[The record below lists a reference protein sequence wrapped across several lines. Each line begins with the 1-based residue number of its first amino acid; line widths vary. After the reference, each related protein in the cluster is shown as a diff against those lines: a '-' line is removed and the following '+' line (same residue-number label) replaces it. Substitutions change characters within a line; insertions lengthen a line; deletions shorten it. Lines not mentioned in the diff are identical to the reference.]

1 MVINI
6 PQASSQVHGAT
17 VASGATGSGYS
28 LGQVDHSDAAG
39 SYQSQ
44 AAAFVREYTN
54 AVQTHQQLLQ
64 QQQQQQ
70 QQLSGGASNAKI
82 LNAFQAHIQQL
93 PPYMQPPPS
102 PNTLSYYYHQ
112 DRGWLRL
119 ERSGS
124 VDAYHHLDWQR
135 ARAGRGSFSDHQYL
149 DSILHHPAVGTY
161 DESQALLQHPL
172 QRQQQQQQQQQLIH
186 YHQQQQQQQQQQAQT
201 QPQSLIHSYQQQV
214 PASYYKPHELPPK
227 PERVH
232 IVQHTQQQPHH
243 GLPPINTPYYQDFPG
258 QQQHAQ
264 NQPQQNQHQGQYM
277 LPDPVQAYHSQTHP
291 HPARPATV
299 HYSQRLVTLPG
310 THGYHKHQQQPA
322 PSSSLYQQQ
331 PSYLPHQSQ
340 QLQPQA
346 SLYEQAQAQL
356 NTHPQAWTH
365 PASGSQL
372 QMPPHA
378 ASQQLQLQQ
387 AQLQKQQQLQQQQM
401 SIANMIQRQQTVIDR
416 QRQGHEQQQQQQQ
429 LQQQQQAM
437 LAAALA
443 QQQQQQQH
451 LAAVALSS
459 GPLSI
464 TKVYLGQIPQP
475 QLVVQIQLADGKSQQ
490 VIIDVR
496 QDEWRDYL
504 LAYAHTLYAAETT
517 SHTQSPPLISILQ
530 IITTLHPSHL
540 PTLLLLACVH
550 YTRRNYQMSLHYNNL
565 ILTKDPN
572 YVEAMSNIGT
582 TLRSMGRQSEA
593 ESWWWKAVR
602 LRPGYWDAVE
612 NLIGVLCSG
621 YGATESSSASSSSSA
636 AASSSGSSAN
646 GASAGSGSEA
656 AADGGKPEKKAK
668 TDKTPVVSQPPRYKE
683 ALKICEFVEAN
694 VLPDPNDPTGEQP
707 PPLPIQHVPRLQNLL
722 YAKGNLKY
730 ALGDMAGARREYE
743 RSLEIVFGQ
752 GVGAMQIVYDIMTV
766 IRMASGFGRPSK
778 QELEGMMLLLRPEE
792 ALQLTQLVF
801 RETGGV
807 LPGLATLAAACA
819 DGTANTAAAGG
830 NNNAAL
836 WQQANQTTST
846 ILLTLAKLYQ
856 DVMDHPTKAKELAG
870 GDDYVPTMSMLL
882 PLYYLSLALNPS
894 PSTCNN
900 LGILLSSIPPS
911 APTITYP
918 TPAQPMQLHIQA
930 NGLVIP
936 TAPPPA
942 MPVTGQGLALQF
954 YNYGLQLDPRHPHL
968 YTNLG
973 SLLKDMGQLNEAV
986 AMYEKAVECNPR
998 FDVAL
1003 ANLGNAIKD
1012 LGKVQESV
1020 QWYLRAVEINPNFSE
1035 AVCGL
1040 VNALGGVCDWR
1051 GRGGVGAVSVSSD
1064 GQLTV
1069 INTTGMKTI
1078 PRSGWMGR
1086 VVEIVEKQLN
1096 EGALWGMG
1104 VVRTFYNDIWSLI
1117 LRAFLDSDPHHPDAD
1132 LWKERLDG
1140 WIRRRDASDRRNEGG
1155 WIIRLF
1161 ERATR
1166 RLQRSWYLESY
1177 EPFGPMAKKPG
1188 SSSTSSASA
1197 VNLLEKYRRP
1207 MIPHGMAPPPVP
1219 TVLPFHTFTYP
1230 LSARQIRLISHRNAL
1245 RITHGT
1251 LSSHWLPN
1259 TVYPPPRPPQPRLKI
1274 GYVSSDFNN
1283 HPLSHLMQSVFGMHD
1298 KQRFEIFCYATTP
1311 ADQTPYRAKI
1321 QSEVE
1326 HFIEVST
1333 WSTQAIVER
1342 IVADGIHILV
1352 NLNGYTK
1359 GARNEVFAA
1368 RPSPVQASFM
1378 GFAGTLGA
1386 GWCDWIIADPIVCP
1400 PEMVNAVAWRRK
1412 QRKLWEQKAK
1422 ADQQQNGAMIKQ
1434 EDSESHSLATISTK
1448 SNGSSSTGGST
1459 HQKADS
1465 VIDESAAW
1473 GVFSD
1478 FEGDL
1483 DPEEPGDDWVYTEKF
1498 IYMPHS
1504 YFVNDHR
1511 QGFREEEK
1519 EQEKRL
1525 LQATEPHLA
1534 ASVEWAWHLE
1544 QDRRWQMR
1552 KELFPNIAENT
1563 VIFANF
1569 NQLYKIDPLIF
1580 MVWLRILQ
1588 RVPNSILWLLRFPA
1602 AGEAHLLR
1610 TAHEWAGPAVASRVI
1625 FTDVAPKQV
1634 HIHRGRVADLFLDT
1648 PECNA
1653 HTTAADIL
1661 WSGTPILTFPKYQH
1675 KMCSRVGASIAYATG
1690 YGHELIVGSEQEY
1703 EDKAVAFA
1711 QDCRYEYVEDSVLK
1725 ARLGL
1730 LKTPVSGVG
1739 ANGMRPSTPAVA
1751 PTTVT
1756 VALPLQ
1762 QYGLVPQPQS
1772 QGQQQQQ
1779 QQPPQPLPALANG
1792 SVSIV
1797 HWIGHGR
1804 LMDIRRKLWEHRDGS
1819 LLFDTLRWTR
1829 NLEKGYI
1836 EAWRRWETGEEFDE
1850 LNRQSSDIKVPAVE
1864 NEANGGAIS
1873 GHDSISGLS
1882 RNHTYLHNSHN
1893 SNDASMNL
1901 GGHHDILNKRRA
1913 SNIIIDNANDD
1924 DDETLGK
1931 RKASLISQS
1940 EDGVSPPEW
1949 LRMLAAAT
1957 SSTSASSLSVSSN
1970 MAMDTTTAPAL
1981 ASSTASATIST
1992 TNNSVGGTIGKEDG
2006 IGKMTMVSNGPA
2018 YLASSDPHFS
2028 NIGSSRGVQEGS
2040 SNAGNQVVLHVSNG
2054 EGGSRT
2060 TSGAGGSG
2068 GTRGGFVDGPAWT
2081 EAETAA
2087 ANARDEGRTGLTP
2100 PMSRLN
2106 QYGSTSMSASSS
2118 TTSTTGAGIGV
2129 VATNDLH
2136 HKGLMGTAIHGATSS
2151 AATAEVLPASG
2162 MIFVP
2167 DQTQALSQ
2175 P

>member
-1 MVINI
+1 M
-6 PQASSQVHGAT
+6 
-17 VASGATGSGYS
+17 
-28 LGQVDHSDAAG
+28 
-39 SYQSQ
+39 
-44 AAAFVREYTN
+44 
-54 AVQTHQQLLQ
+54 LQ
-64 QQQQQQ
+64 QPV
-70 QQLSGGASNAKI
+70 
-82 LNAFQAHIQQL
+82 H
-93 PPYMQPPPS
+93 
-102 PNTLSYYYHQ
+102 
-112 DRGWLRL
+112 
-119 ERSGS
+119 
-124 VDAYHHLDWQR
+124 
-135 ARAGRGSFSDHQYL
+135 
-149 DSILHHPAVGTY
+149 
-161 DESQALLQHPL
+161 
-172 QRQQQQQQQQQLIH
+172 QQQQQLIH
-186 YHQQQQQQQQQQAQT
+186 FQQQQSQTPAQQA
-201 QPQSLIHSYQQQV
+201 IHSYQQQI
-214 PASYYKPHELPPK
+214 PASYYKSHELPPK
-227 PERVH
+227 PERVLLA
-232 IVQHTQQQPHH
+232 QHAQQQSQQPPHH
-243 GLPPINTPYYQDFPG
+243 TLPPQLGQQYYQEYSG
-258 QQQHAQ
+258 QQQQQQLAQ
-264 NQPQQNQHQGQYM
+264 NQLQQNQHQGHYLLQ
-277 LPDPVQAYHSQTHP
+277 DPIQAYHAQTHAQP
-291 HPARPATV
+291 TRPASV
-299 HYSQRLVTLPG
+299 HYSQRAIALPPPG
-310 THGYHKHQQQPA
+310 AQGYHKHQQQPA

-331 PSYLPHQSQ
+331 QLQQPPPPQQPSFHAHPSQ
-340 QLQPQA
+340 QLQSQV
-346 SLYEQAQAQL
+346 SLYEQAQL
-356 NTHPQAWTH
+356 NVHPQAWSH
-365 PASGSQL
+365 VNSGSQL
-372 QMPPHA
+372 QMPPQT

-387 AQLQKQQQLQQQQM
+387 VQLQKQQQKLQQQTT
-401 SIANMIQRQQTVIDR
+401 IASMIQHQQLVMER
-416 QRQGHEQQQQQQQ
+416 QRLGHDQQQQQQQQ
-429 LQQQQQAM
+429 LQQQQQALM
-437 LAAALA
+437 AAALA
-443 QQQQQQQH
+443 QQQQQQLH

-459 GPLSI
+459 GPLTI
-464 TKVYLGQIPQP
+464 TKVHLGQVAQP
-475 QLVVQIQLADGKSQQ
+475 QLVVQVQTADGKSQQ

-496 QDEWRDYL
+496 QEEWRDYL
-504 LAYAHTLYAAETT
+504 LAYAHTLYAAETS
-517 SHTQSPPLISILQ
+517 SHTQSPSLTNILQ
-530 IITTLHPSHL
+530 IVTTLHPSHL

-565 ILTKDPN
+565 ILAKDPN

-621 YGATESSSASSSSSA
+621 YGSTDSSTSAASSSA
-636 AASSSGSSAN
+636 AAATSSAAAPSAN
-646 GASAGSGSEA
+646 GTSVASGSTEA
-656 AADGGKPEKKAK
+656 SKDGSKPEKKAK
-668 TDKTPVVSQPPRYKE
+668 TDKAPAVSQPPRYKE

-694 VLPDPNDPTGEQP
+694 VLPDPSDPTGEQP
-707 PPLPIQHVPRLQNLL
+707 PPLPIQHIPRLQNLL

-752 GVGAMQIVYDIMTV
+752 GLGAMQVVYEIMAV

-778 QELEGMMLLLRPEE
+778 QELDGMMLLLRPEE

-807 LPGLATLAAACA
+807 LPGLATLAATCA
-819 DGTANTAAAGG
+819 DGAAANGAAAAASG
-830 NNNAAL
+830 SNSAAL

-918 TPAQPMQLHIQA
+918 TPAQPMQLHVQA

-936 TAPPPA
+936 AAPPPA
-942 MPVTGQGLALQF
+942 LPVTGQGLALQF

-1012 LGKVQESV
+1012 LGKVQDSV

-1051 GRGGVGAVSVSSD
+1051 GRGGVGPVSVSAE
-1064 GQLTV
+1064 GQLMI

-1086 VVEIVEKQLN
+1086 VSEIVEKQLN

-1104 VVRTFYNDIWSLI
+1104 IVRTLYNDLWALV
-1117 LRAFLDSDPHHPDAD
+1117 LRAFLDSDPNHPDFEI
-1132 LWKERLDG
+1132 WKQRLDG
-1140 WIRRRDASDRRNEGG
+1140 WIRRTDTSDRRNEGG
-1155 WIIRLF
+1155 WIIRLI

-1177 EPFGPMAKKPG
+1177 EPFGPAVAATGATVKTP
-1188 SSSTSSASA
+1188 SSAG
-1197 VNLLEKYRRP
+1197 NILEKYRRP

-1230 LSARQIRLISHRNAL
+1230 LSSRQIRLISHRNAL

-1251 LSSHWLPN
+1251 LGSHWLPS

-1298 KQRFEIFCYATTP
+1298 KKLFEVFCYATTP

-1342 IVADGIHILV
+1342 IVADGIHVLV

-1368 RPSPVQASFM
+1368 RPCPVQVSFM

-1400 PEMVNAVAWRRK
+1400 PEMVSAVAWRRK
-1412 QRKLWEQKAK
+1412 QRKLQAAAQSRSVTIKSEPSAEQHNASLLLGP
-1422 ADQQQNGAMIKQ
+1422 QEAMDGLKQ
-1434 EDSESHSLATISTK
+1434 ETQEPALSLSATD
-1448 SNGSSSTGGST
+1448 NN
-1459 HQKADS
+1459 DP
-1465 VIDESAAW
+1465 SATW
-1473 GVFSD
+1473 GTFSD

-1534 ASVEWAWHLE
+1534 ASAEWAWHLE

-1552 KELFPNIAENT
+1552 KELFPGIAENT

-1569 NQLYKIDPLIF
+1569 NQLYKIDPLIYK
-1580 MVWLRILQ
+1580 VWLRILQ

-1610 TAHEWAGPAVASRVI
+1610 TAHEWAGPSVASRVI

-1690 YGHELIVGSEQEY
+1690 YGQDLIVGSEQEY

-1711 QDCRYEYVEDSVLK
+1711 QDCRWEYVEDSVLK

-1730 LKTPVSGVG
+1730 LKTPTPTGLAPQQQQQQGQQPPSQPVSTTATLPAIKGNVG
-1739 ANGMRPSTPAVA
+1739 ANGMRVTQPAA
-1751 PTTVT
+1751 GPATAT
-1756 VALPLQ
+1756 VALPMQ
-1762 QYGLVPQPQS
+1762 QYGLA
-1772 QGQQQQQ
+1772 
-1779 QQPPQPLPALANG
+1779 PLPTAAATAAAFQHTPPHHPHHQPTPPPLQVALTTG

-1797 HWIGHGR
+1797 HWVGFGR
-1804 LMDIRRKLWEHRDGS
+1804 LIELRRKLWEERDGS

-1829 NLEKGYI
+1829 NLEKGYG
-1836 EAWRRWETGEEFDE
+1836 EAWRRWVTGEEFDE
-1850 LNRQSSDIKVPAVE
+1850 LNQHPQQQQQQQHA
-1864 NEANGGAIS
+1864 
-1873 GHDSISGLS
+1873 
-1882 RNHTYLHNSHN
+1882 LH
-1893 SNDASMNL
+1893 
-1901 GGHHDILNKRRA
+1901 
-1913 SNIIIDNANDD
+1913 
-1924 DDETLGK
+1924 
-1931 RKASLISQS
+1931 
-1940 EDGVSPPEW
+1940 
-1949 LRMLAAAT
+1949 T
-1957 SSTSASSLSVSSN
+1957 SS
-1970 MAMDTTTAPAL
+1970 
-1981 ASSTASATIST
+1981 
-1992 TNNSVGGTIGKEDG
+1992 G
-2006 IGKMTMVSNGPA
+2006 
-2018 YLASSDPHFS
+2018 
-2028 NIGSSRGVQEGS
+2028 
-2040 SNAGNQVVLHVSNG
+2040 
-2054 EGGSRT
+2054 
-2060 TSGAGGSG
+2060 
-2068 GTRGGFVDGPAWT
+2068 
-2081 EAETAA
+2081 
-2087 ANARDEGRTGLTP
+2087 
-2100 PMSRLN
+2100 
-2106 QYGSTSMSASSS
+2106 
-2118 TTSTTGAGIGV
+2118 
-2129 VATNDLH
+2129 
-2136 HKGLMGTAIHGATSS
+2136 
-2151 AATAEVLPASG
+2151 
-2162 MIFVP
+2162 
-2167 DQTQALSQ
+2167 
-2175 P
+2175 